1 MGPFLPGLSEKLSHL
16 PYWCPGLWTAA
27 WGRGQKKK
35 MVVWGLGQRLPK
47 AHLSKECPVII
58 LENSRTDLDPRSLS
72 KDDLQ
77 VSENI
82 LNHWRPIPK
91 SPSRLFLS
99 QNLQWLPIALQLHIA
114 QWSINHPS
122 PWHVSWAPVKSG
134 CFPRECS
141 LYSQSSR
148 ILHSIQPSQWLPVC
162 RTGICKPEAHQKSP
176 KGLSQVQVPG
186 SCPQGS
192 WFNCS

>member
-1 MGPFLPGLSEKLSHL
+1 MGPFLPGLSEKLSHCL
-16 PYWCPGLWTAA
+16 TGALGYGQQPGE
-27 WGRGQKKK
+27 GDKKKK

-47 AHLSKECPVII
+47 AHLSKGCPVII
-58 LENSRTDLDPRSLS
+58 LENSRADLDPRSLS

-122 PWHVSWAPVKSG
+122 PWDVSWAPVKSG
-134 CFPRECS
+134 CFPQECS
-141 LYSQSSR
+141 LFSELQDFT
-148 ILHSIQPSQWLPVC
+148 LHPTFPVASC
-162 RTGICKPEAHQKSP
+162 MQNRDLQTRGSPEIT
-176 KGLSQVQVPG
+176 
-186 SCPQGS
+186 
-192 WFNCS
+192 